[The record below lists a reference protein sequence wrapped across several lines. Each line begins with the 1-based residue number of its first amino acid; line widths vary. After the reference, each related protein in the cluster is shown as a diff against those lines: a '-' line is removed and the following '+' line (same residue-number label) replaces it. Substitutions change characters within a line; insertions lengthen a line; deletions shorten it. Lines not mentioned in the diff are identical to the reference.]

1 MFIKKSILL
10 IGIAWFVQACDSNEL
25 EFENQGELAVL
36 EVEPKYATA
45 GDYIQ
50 LVGKGFT
57 RDAKVKIGGSQ
68 ISDFELVS
76 ASSIVIKV
84 PTGQAG
90 LSKIQVEQYGL
101 KQSIEYFY
109 LQTPGEA
116 GEETVGTPDGVSPTT
131 DSSTTV
137 DQDFIP
143 VIVGADNSHFCE
155 GYLFYDSSGELQTGT
170 RNCAGN
176 LPAYCDENG
185 QFDCIVTEN
194 YRTLSSEEYKVIKD
208 IDEVSFCDQDG
219 DIDCVASASFPAVDT
234 SGLSDKVLVGTS
246 VARIPGT

>member
-116 GEETVGTPDGVSPTT
+116 GEETVGTPGWIKILFLLLSGPIILTFVRGTCFMIQVESCRLAQEIALAIYLPIVMRMDNLTVLSQKITEHYRAK
-131 DSSTTV
+131 ST
-137 DQDFIP
+137 
-143 VIVGADNSHFCE
+143 
-155 GYLFYDSSGELQTGT
+155 
-170 RNCAGN
+170 
-176 LPAYCDENG
+176 
-185 QFDCIVTEN
+185 
-194 YRTLSSEEYKVIKD
+194 K
-208 IDEVSFCDQDG
+208 
-219 DIDCVASASFPAVDT
+219 
-234 SGLSDKVLVGTS
+234 
-246 VARIPGT
+246 